1 MNYGWFM
8 TLPYETLVFSFSA
21 AGMMIATRKSAVLLI
36 HSHFI
41 SGLFTIKQKLLLID
55 IYRYMHIHICAYV
68 YMYIDVR

>member
-36 HSHFI
+36 HCQFI

-55 IYRYMHIHICAYV
+55 IYIYRYAHTYLCICV
-68 YMYIDVR
+68 YI